1 MSQTGIQPN
10 SNLCAV
16 QRELLW
22 SSERCQDIVDRVC
35 AERPTPAR
43 VTTSA
48 PMPGFPGGYSHHG
61 TNPRERRCVEYEVT
75 SQLQTEL
82 FPGMLERLAQL
93 NASLY
98 HFSLEGF
105 HRSDLPRIL
114 EYSSNDEGHFA
125 AHMDVGGAMSTRK
138 LSFVVMLSKPDEYRG
153 GELEMLPGNV
163 VQVDQGMMIVFL
175 SFLLHQV
182 HPVTQGTRR
191 VLVGWIH
198 GSPFS

>member
-82 FPGMLERLAQL
+82 FPGMLERL
-93 NASLY
+93 
-98 HFSLEGF
+98 
-105 HRSDLPRIL
+105 
-114 EYSSNDEGHFA
+114 
-125 AHMDVGGAMSTRK
+125 
-138 LSFVVMLSKPDEYRG
+138 VMLSKPDEYRG

-163 VQVDQGMMIVFL
+163 VQVDQGMMIVFP

>member
-98 HFSLEGF
+98 HFSLESWSIHPTTRGT
-105 HRSDLPRIL
+105 SQLTWT
-114 EYSSNDEGHFA
+114 S
-125 AHMDVGGAMSTRK
+125 VGPCRPENLASWSCCRNLMSTAVENSRCFPAT
-138 LSFVVMLSKPDEYRG
+138 SSKSTKE
-153 GELEMLPGNV
+153 
-163 VQVDQGMMIVFL
+163 
-175 SFLLHQV
+175 
-182 HPVTQGTRR
+182 
-191 VLVGWIH
+191 
-198 GSPFS
+198 